1 MAKYRIVRYQR
12 IIKNKRT
19 GEIIEERPPVYNVEY
34 KNIFTILFGPGG
46 DVWDTLFYEDF
57 KSYEEAESAL
67 MKILNKKNEKEVITK
82 KVISKF

>member
-1 MAKYRIVRYQR
+1 MAKYRIVKYQR

-19 GEIIEERPPVYNVEY
+19 GEIIEKKSPVYYVEY
-34 KNIFTILFGPGG
+34 KNIFTILFGPAG

>member
-19 GEIIEERPPVYNVEY
+19 GEIIEEKPPVYNVEY
-34 KNIFTILFGPGG
+34 KNILTILFGHEG
-46 DVWDTLFYEDF
+46 VWDTLLYNDF

-67 MKILNKKNEKEVITK
+67 IEILNKKNEKEILIK
-82 KVISKF
+82 NIISKF

>member
-12 IIKNKRT
+12 IIKNERT
-19 GEIIEERPPVYNVEY
+19 GEIIEEKSPVYNVEY

-46 DVWDTLFYEDF
+46 DVWDTLFYNDF

-67 MKILNKKNEKEVITK
+67 MEILNKKNEKEVITK